1 MDVYLMNIGVDGYY
15 RNVDLFVFD
24 NGLDYVGEF
33 IELEIE
39 DENFS
44 KKEGENE
51 EYDDGGNYLFLC
63 LLGEYL
69 FYREIFFVFL

>member
-51 EYDDGGNYLFLC
+51 EYDDGGNM
-63 LLGEYL
+63 LG
-69 FYREIFFVFL
+69 IG

>member
-1 MDVYLMNIGVDGYY
+1 MNEKKYFFFWRMDVYLMNIGVDGYY

-51 EYDDGGNYLFLC
+51 EYDDGGNM
-63 LLGEYL
+63 LG
-69 FYREIFFVFL
+69 IG

>member
-1 MDVYLMNIGVDGYY
+1 MNEKKFFFFCRMDVYLMNIGVDGYY

-51 EYDDGGNYLFLC
+51 EYDDGGNM
-63 LLGEYL
+63 LG
-69 FYREIFFVFL
+69 IG

>member
-1 MDVYLMNIGVDGYY
+1 MRKNIFFFCRMDVYLMNIGVDGYY

-51 EYDDGGNYLFLC
+51 EYDDGGNM
-63 LLGEYL
+63 LG
-69 FYREIFFVFL
+69 IG

>member
-15 RNVDLFVFD
+15 RNVDSFVFD

-51 EYDDGGNYLFLC
+51 EYDDGGNM
-63 LLGEYL
+63 LG
-69 FYREIFFVFL
+69 IG

>member
-1 MDVYLMNIGVDGYY
+1 MNIGVDGYY

-51 EYDDGGNYLFLC
+51 EYDDGGNM
-63 LLGEYL
+63 LG
-69 FYREIFFVFL
+69 IG